1 MPFPI
6 PGDLPDPGIKPASP
20 AWQASTWEAHSS
32 QSLAYMIN
40 EVLSVEAFV
49 SLAMGE
55 GARFIVIEFE
65 WKE

>member
-1 MPFPI
+1 M
-6 PGDLPDPGIKPASP
+6 SP